1 MTIFLA
7 MALYPDI
14 QRKAQE
20 EIDQVVGKDTLPTF
34 SDMESLPYVRAICAE
49 AIRQAKSLFVNEMT
63 YR

>member
-34 SDMESLPYVRAICAE
+34 SDMENMPYIRAVCAE
-49 AIRQAKSLFVNEMT
+49 ALRQAKSSVKFDAP
-63 YR
+63 Y